1 MFLNTL
7 KTLLWRNYLWTL
19 QNFKKWYREGFVVSI
34 YQIPPLISCY
44 LQCIIR
50 SRKFRFWFFFLAA
63 LQHVGAQ
70 CPNQGSNP
78 CPLHWKHG
86 VLTTGLPGKP
96 PKQEVDT
103 GTVQL
108 N

>member
-70 CPNQGSNP
+70 CM
-78 CPLHWKHG
+78 
-86 VLTTGLPGKP
+86 TAT
-96 PKQEVDT
+96 KQ
-103 GTVQL
+103 QNL
-108 N
+108 SR